1 MYLLTSMFVNQLWNN
16 LILCMLSYVISLLF
30 LSCYTVSIFVNC
42 LGSLDN
48 ETEYWK
54 YVKKNYDTA
63 CLFILHIPW
72 KLLVFSKIW
81 RVYLV
86 CVCVCACACTH
97 TLNCFSCVRFC
108 NPLDCSLPG
117 SSVHRIFL
125 ARLGHSDLNVA
136 LLNFTLGFPEG
147 HLEEKC
153 IHLLEQM
160 KLRYKKTQ
168 MTVNDA

>member
-1 MYLLTSMFVNQLWNN
+1 
-16 LILCMLSYVISLLF
+16 MLSYVISLLF

-86 CVCVCACACTH
+86 CVCVRV
-97 TLNCFSCVRFC
+97 CVHAHAKVLQLCPILQPFG
-108 NPLDCSLPG
+108 L
-117 SSVHRIFL
+117 
-125 ARLGHSDLNVA
+125 
-136 LLNFTLGFPEG
+136 
-147 HLEEKC
+147 
-153 IHLLEQM
+153 
-160 KLRYKKTQ
+160 
-168 MTVNDA
+168 